1 MKIQIE
7 LEKIE
12 IETLLN
18 LVENNIEEGFYYGNK
33 KFYFKRIEKIKNE
46 LIKQLDL
53 REKEDTLNTI
63 KTPSQTP

>member
-7 LEKIE
+7 LEKTDIK
-12 IETLLN
+12 TLLE
-18 LVENNIEEGFYYGNK
+18 LVENNIDDGYYFGNK